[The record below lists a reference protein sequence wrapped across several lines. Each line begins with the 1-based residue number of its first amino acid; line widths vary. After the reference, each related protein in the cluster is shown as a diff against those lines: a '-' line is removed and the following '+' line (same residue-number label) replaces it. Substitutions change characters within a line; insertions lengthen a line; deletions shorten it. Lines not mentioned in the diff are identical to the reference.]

1 MVMTPFTNFCI
12 FLAVLQRPKWLLPM
26 AVFTLDK
33 EHPLAK
39 AGLRFVHVVEKV
51 ESGLKPGDVV
61 FEFPYGRIV
70 DTGMACRR
78 ERIIPP
84 SVEIMTIHKEAVAAR
99 ASCDNQG
106 QDGKHINILPFRQAG

>member
-1 MVMTPFTNFCI
+1 
-12 FLAVLQRPKWLLPM
+12 M

-39 AGLRFVHVVEKV
+39 AGVRFVHVVEEV
-51 ESGLKPGDVV
+51 ELGLQPGDVV

-84 SVEIMTIHKEAVAAR
+84 GVEIMTIHKEAIAAR
-99 ASCDNQG
+99 ASCDKQG
-106 QDGKHINILPFRQAG
+106 EEAKHINMLPFRRAG

>member
-1 MVMTPFTNFCI
+1 MF
-12 FLAVLQRPKWLLPM
+12 PM

-33 EHPLAK
+33 GHPLAK
-39 AGLRFVHVVEKV
+39 AGLRFVQVVEEV
-51 ESGLKPGDVV
+51 ELGLKPGDVV

-84 SVEIMTIHKEAVAAR
+84 GVEIMTIHKEAIATR
-99 ASCDNQG
+99 EASTDKLRKRN
-106 QDGKHINILPFRQAG
+106 A

>member
-1 MVMTPFTNFCI
+1 
-12 FLAVLQRPKWLLPM
+12 M

-39 AGLRFVHVVEKV
+39 AGLRFVHVVEEV
-51 ESGLKPGDVV
+51 ELGLKPGDVV

-78 ERIIPP
+78 DRIIPP
-84 SVEIMTIHKEAVAAR
+84 GVEIMTVHKEAIAAR
-99 ASCDNQG
+99 ASCDKQG
-106 QDGKHINILPFRQAG
+106 QEGKYINMLPLTRAG

>member
-1 MVMTPFTNFCI
+1 
-12 FLAVLQRPKWLLPM
+12 M
-26 AVFTLDK
+26 AVFTLNK

-39 AGLRFVHVVEKV
+39 AGLRFVHVVEEV
-51 ESGLKPGDVV
+51 ELGLKPGDVV

-84 SVEIMTIHKEAVAAR
+84 GVEIMTIHKEAIAAR
-99 ASCDNQG
+99 ASCNKQAQEG
-106 QDGKHINILPFRQAG
+106 NHTSLLQFRRAG